1 MFESNTFAP
10 LSNGAQ
16 INYVKKIHAKHHNP
30 TNKDFEGFNKK
41 AHTLRIRRIFD

>member
-16 INYVKKIHAKHHNP
+16 INYIKRIHTKHHNP
-30 TNKDFEGFNKK
+30 TNKDFEGFNKN
-41 AHTLRIRRIFD
+41 AHFIYFLKK